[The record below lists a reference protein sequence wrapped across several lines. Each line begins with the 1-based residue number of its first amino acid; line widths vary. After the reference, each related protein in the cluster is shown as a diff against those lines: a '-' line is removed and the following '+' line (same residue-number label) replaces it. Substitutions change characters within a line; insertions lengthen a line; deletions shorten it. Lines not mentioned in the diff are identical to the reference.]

1 MATKG
6 INNCFI
12 PVDLNS
18 EVETWGFSFLLS
30 EKEGSMGKGERKW
43 LQEEVSEEGMYL
55 RGENKTN
62 RQRME
67 LKNIT
72 V

>member
-30 EKEGSMGKGERKW
+30 EKEGSMGKRERKW
-43 LQEEVSEEGMYL
+43 LQEEVRKEC
-55 RGENKTN
+55 
-62 RQRME
+62 
-67 LKNIT
+67 I
-72 V
+72 